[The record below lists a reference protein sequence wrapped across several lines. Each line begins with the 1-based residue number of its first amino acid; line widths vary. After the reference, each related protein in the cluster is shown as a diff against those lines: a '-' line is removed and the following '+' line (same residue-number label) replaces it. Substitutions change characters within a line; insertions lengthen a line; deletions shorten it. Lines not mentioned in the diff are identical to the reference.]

1 MKERKNI
8 YGRAALTRFR
18 SGNHCLAVNTGRW
31 TTPKTNRAER
41 YCDWCMAENILAVE
55 DERHV
60 VLDCGAYATDRQ
72 KMWDARELVNGGT
85 DLTARK
91 TRFREVLGD
100 YTLRQV
106 RGPGG
111 EGSAD

>member
-1 MKERKNI
+1 
-8 YGRAALTRFR
+8 
-18 SGNHCLAVNTGRW
+18 
-31 TTPKTNRAER
+31 
-41 YCDWCMAENILAVE
+41 MAENILAVE

-85 DLTARK
+85 DPTARE

-106 RGPGG
+106 DQEERDQLTKISMEFTGKAMKKR
-111 EGSAD
+111 SKYRDMWY